1 MWSDKGAIMKKFKVT
16 YYNAQKNS
24 ESSVN
29 VMGESLEKV
38 RAHEEA
44 IIKTISDFNPA
55 ISLKSVEEIR

>member
-1 MWSDKGAIMKKFKVT
+1 MKKFKVT

-38 RAHEEA
+38 WAHEEA

-55 ISLKSVEEIR
+55 ISLKSVEEIH